1 MRYTLRK
8 IGSVLVTLLIVSIIT
23 FGIFEIIPGDPV
35 TAKLG
40 IEADEKQV
48 EVLIKELGLNQPPHI
63 RYKNWILSAI
73 NGDLGESIRFDEPVT
88 ALINERMKVTAI
100 LAMLAL
106 LITIVISIPLSIFV
120 AKYNNKI
127 IGVITSMITQLGMA
141 LPSFWLGIMMTFLF
155 GLTLKLFIPGKYIS
169 IGDNFVEGIMYMVF
183 PAIAIAIPKI
193 ATIIRY
199 LRNAIVEQM
208 SADYVRTAYGKGLQK
223 NRVIYYHVLRNAL
236 IPVIT
241 VMGMIIAD
249 VLGGSLIIEQV
260 FTIPGIGRLLIMAI
274 SNRDYPLIQG
284 MVLYI
289 ATIVILVNFMIDMIY
304 HLIDPRI
311 KMT

>member
-1 MRYTLRK
+1 MGYTLRK

-48 EVLIKELGLNQPPHI
+48 EVLIKELGLNQPAHI

-73 NGDLGESIRFDEPVT
+73 NGDLGESIRFDEPVA

-106 LITIVISIPLSIFV
+106 LITIIISIPLSIFV

-141 LPSFWLGIMMTFLF
+141 LPSFWLGIMITFLF

-169 IGDNFVEGIMYMVF
+169 IGDNFVEGITYMVF